1 MITFVPMILFPNAKI
16 NLGLIIKGRRPDGYH
31 LMETLFVPVASL
43 TDVLEL
49 TPTASPGCTLVQGGM
64 PLDSTRED
72 NLVVK
77 AYRGM
82 EAFLQAQG
90 RTLGGV
96 HLNLT
101 KRIPAGA
108 GLGGGSADAAFALRG
123 LNDLF
128 ALKLTPP
135 ELEQI
140 ARPLG
145 ADVPFFLHNQPIL
158 ARGIGNEFEE
168 IAIALPYRI
177 EVITS
182 HIHSSTP
189 VAFRGLN
196 LADCNPARELKP
208 ILALPDRAWRYTLP
222 NDLEKPVFA
231 EYPELAQTKQRLY
244 DEGAVYA
251 AMSGS
256 GSSIFGLFV
265 D

>member
-1 MITFVPMILFPNAKI
+1 MILFPNAKI
-16 NLGLIIKGRRPDGYH
+16 NLGLIIKGRRADGYH

-49 TPTASPGCTLVQGGM
+49 TVADAPGCTLYQDGIV
-64 PLDSTRED
+64 LDSGQED

-77 AYRGM
+77 AYRGL
-82 EAFLQAQG
+82 ETFLHTQG

-96 HLNLT
+96 HLRLT

-108 GLGGGSADAAFALRG
+108 GLGGGSADAAFTLRG

-128 ALKLTPP
+128 SLKLTTS

-168 IAIALPYRI
+168 IPLVLPYRI
-177 EVITS
+177 EVVTS

-189 VAFRGLN
+189 EAYRNLN
-196 LADCNPARELKP
+196 LAFCDPERDLKA
-208 ILALPDRAWRYTLP
+208 ILALPDHAWRYTLP
-222 NDLEKPVFA
+222 NDLELPVFTKH
-231 EYPELAQTKQRLY
+231 PELAQTKQRLY

-256 GSSIFGLFV
+256 GSSVFGLFTA
-265 D
+265 